1 MSPAALEESQTTRV
15 EPVLRWLQSKI
26 GGETVRG
33 VQTDREVLGC
43 VKMCERSPRLGVIL
57 HVKMVASNLNIFVEN
72 RAREDR

>member
-1 MSPAALEESQTTRV
+1 M
-15 EPVLRWLQSKI
+15 
-26 GGETVRG
+26 VRG

-72 RAREDR
+72 RVREDRGPTVSGFDQSAEAKGLSL